1 MNFTMALT
9 AVAVLGLAACE
20 TMTGPIT
27 GGDFDPLQVPGSN
40 TTTTVST
47 GPSYK
52 AGQFVR
58 TSMDNTAFFKTRPKG
73 DADAD
78 KLLTRATSMK
88 VITISG
94 TYVKVELDSGEVGF
108 VPTIMVED
116 PNATPDPMMT
126 ANPGEFQVYPPLST
140 DFQTPLPIIDPAG
153 LPPEGAIPTVIDPEA
168 PVTVVP
174 ATPPPVTPVP
184 VPAVEEDVPL
194 PPNTEELEA
203 MKKANEAAPKVEADP
218 ADGQ

>member
-1 MNFTMALT
+1 MKFTMALT

-27 GGDFDPLQVPGSN
+27 DGNFDPLQVPGSN
-40 TTTTVST
+40 TTTVST

-78 KLLTRATSMK
+78 KLLTRDTSMK
-88 VITISG
+88 VISISG

-108 VPTIMVED
+108 VPSIMVED
-116 PNATPDPMMT
+116 PSTTANPVLT

-168 PVTVVP
+168 PATQIP
-174 ATPPPVTPVP
+174 ATPVP
-184 VPAVEEDVPL
+184 VPAVEENVPL
-194 PPNTEELEA
+194 PPNTEDLEA
-203 MKKANEAAPKVEADP
+203 LKKTPEATPKVEADP
-218 ADGQ
+218 SDGQ